1 MNILSFVLLL
11 YTGHV
16 TSFTTQPVIA
26 STLISNYDHDIVQ
39 KESNIIKKK
48 CFIFV
53 DPLDDFGQTSIVR
66 ERCDE
71 LGYYI
76 SCFDYMMIEITVRI
90 VYK

>member
-26 STLISNYDHDIVQ
+26 TLIGNYDHDIVQ
-39 KESNIIKKK
+39 NESKMIGKKY
-48 CFIFV
+48 FIFV

-76 SCFDYMMIEITVRI
+76 SCIDYMIIEITVKM
-90 VYK
+90 VYE